1 MKLFDRLPPNLFS
14 ILVSKNKA
22 LYAEALFVLRKAF
35 KQHMTISKSDLVAM
49 LIASLDEALLD
60 LDLEAEKM
68 EFEEAEEEVKGGQ
81 GRLPLRTDSQKAH
94 GYKWI
99 EVEYQMDSF
108 EEIITLPD
116 YTIKLL
122 DLLYSL
128 RMIRCANT
136 IHMFI
141 PPIPPCAQPM
151 QKETISCTMLC

>member
-1 MKLFDRLPPNLFS
+1 MNLFDRLPSNLFS

-60 LDLEAEKM
+60 LDLEAEQL
-68 EFEEAEEEVKGGQ
+68 EFEETEEELKSGPGQ
-81 GRLPLRTDSQKAH
+81 SATAHLILRRLMAT
-94 GYKWI
+94 KWI
-99 EVEYQMDSF
+99 EVEYLPDSF

-116 YTIKLL
+116 YTIKIL

-128 RMIRCANT
+128 TDDSVREYNSYVYSTYSALRTADT
-136 IHMFI
+136 EERRL
-141 PPIPPCAQPM
+141 P
-151 QKETISCTMLC
+151 L